1 MVVKEKKGRKRYI
14 LFTHPSQS
22 KHNIEKFIR
31 EKINILKSKIKC
43 RLIKLDSE
51 NGIIRV
57 DHKLLTEVRNIMNT
71 KSGELKLE
79 TIRTSGTLKGLKRL
93 E

>member
-1 MVVKEKKGRKRYI
+1 M
-14 LFTHPSQS
+14 
-22 KHNIEKFIR
+22 
-31 EKINILKSKIKC
+31 
-43 RLIKLDSE
+43 IKLDSE
-51 NGIIRV
+51 NGVIRV